1 MLVLHRKKGES
12 LKVGDNIEITVTE
25 ITSDGVKLAIE
36 APRDIKIWRN
46 ELYEAS
52 KANFQSVA
60 GRVDI
65 AKMRSLIKGNIKD
78 SE

>member
-12 LKVGDNIEITVTE
+12 LRIGDNIEITITE
-25 ITSDGVKLAIE
+25 FTSDGVKLAIN
-36 APRDIKIWRN
+36 APKDIKIWRN

-60 GRVDI
+60 GKVDI
-65 AKMRSLIKGNIKD
+65 AKMRNLIKENKKD

>member
-60 GRVDI
+60 GKVDI
-65 AKMRSLIKGNIKD
+65 AKMRSLIKENLKD
-78 SE
+78 SD